1 MCRIFFCL
9 TEKIVSGDVFMV
21 YTAISAAF
29 GYLIGSISFAVII
42 SKTVHGE
49 DIRNSGSGNA
59 GATNAVRIFGFKTGI
74 AVFVCDFLK
83 GILSVGFAKLLVV
96 MCNAPY
102 EAMLFAGL
110 FAQLGHILPLYHGF
124 RGGKGVATAVG
135 AAFALMPLT
144 AVILLI
150 LFAVILFVSKYV
162 AAASGVCAAVY
173 PILAYFLSREN
184 ALENCIFAIA
194 CAMMILVKHIPNF
207 VRMCGGT
214 EGKIK

>member
-1 MCRIFFCL
+1 
-9 TEKIVSGDVFMV
+9 MV
-21 YTAISAAF
+21 YTAISAAV
-29 GYLIGSISFAVII
+29 GYLIGSISFAVIF
-42 SKTVHGE
+42 SKLLHGE

-59 GATNAVRIFGFKTGI
+59 GATNAVRIYGLKTGA

-83 GILSVGFAKLLVV
+83 GALSVGFAKLLVI
-96 MCNAPY
+96 MCNVPY

-150 LFAVILFVSKYV
+150 LFAVILYVSKYV
-162 AAASGVCAAVY
+162 AVASGICAAVY
-173 PILAYFLSREN
+173 PILAYFLSGEK
-184 ALENCIFAIA
+184 ALENCVFAVA

-207 VRMCGGT
+207 VRMCTGE